1 MTVHVQRGLH
11 LNVRRAYI
19 DYMTDLE
26 RWMTLKKETDLSL
39 SQKLNCSRAY
49 VSRLRRGLLGASKA
63 RAHEIE
69 AITGLPWYTFI
80 EPLADAPRGEQ
91 GAAAE

>member
-1 MTVHVQRGLH
+1 M
-11 LNVRRAYI
+11 RRAYI
-19 DYMTDLE
+19 GRMTDLE

-39 SQKLNCSRAY
+39 SQKLKCSRAY

-69 AITGLPWYTFI
+69 AITGIPWYSFI
-80 EPLADAPRGEQ
+80 EPLAGAPRGEQ
-91 GAAAE
+91 EAAAQ